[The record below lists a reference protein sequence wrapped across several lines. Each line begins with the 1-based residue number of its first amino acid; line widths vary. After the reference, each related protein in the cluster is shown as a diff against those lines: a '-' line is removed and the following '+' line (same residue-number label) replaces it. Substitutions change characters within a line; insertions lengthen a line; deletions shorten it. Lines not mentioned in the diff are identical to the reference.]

1 MTVFVFFHP
10 SWGLLFKK
18 DYIDMTKNIELSKLD
33 RGTNI
38 REEVD
43 AELHELSES
52 IRKNGLLNPLTV
64 VQKGSRYEVIA
75 GHRRLKALQ
84 MLGEPFV
91 ECNVLDYE
99 PSKKEVLC
107 IQLQENCCRKNMS
120 AWEYVDLF
128 NKLKKE
134 GLTVRDISK
143 LCGRTEHWVY
153 EQYLAEQML
162 VANGDTTKKDRTLTV
177 AGVKKK
183 YGYLGRVK
191 DKKYEIETVRFS
203 KQKNSYSVYI
213 KNKQAETEFLL
224 FMERFKAKWQNSKT
238 SE

>member
-1 MTVFVFFHP
+1 MIKT
-10 SWGLLFKK
+10 L
-18 DYIDMTKNIELSKLD
+18 EASKII
-33 RGTNI
+33 RGSNI
-38 REEVD
+38 REEND
-43 AELHELSES
+43 TEILELSRS
-52 IRKNGLLNPLTV
+52 IEKNGLLNPITV
-64 VQKGSRYEVIA
+64 TREGNKYRVIA
-75 GHRRLKALQ
+75 GHRRFLALKT
-84 MLGEPFV
+84 LGEPFI
-91 ECNVLDYE
+91 ECNVLEYQ
-99 PSKKEVLC
+99 PSKKEELC

-120 AWEYVDLF
+120 AWEYVALF
-128 NKLKKE
+128 DRLKKE
-134 GLTVRDISK
+134 GLAVRDIAK

-162 VANGDTTKKDRTLTV
+162 VANGDTTKKDRALTV

-203 KQKNSYSVYI
+203 KHKDSYSVYI

-224 FMERFKAKWQNSKT
+224 FMERFKAKWLNSKK